1 MVMEVAATTSVKAA
15 AERHDAP
22 NTASASAAAATVL
35 SPILRFIFVQI
46 PRFQIKNPE
55 PLQAAPTHSIT
66 DNPFQIN
73 SPCWDAAA
81 KAVRRNSNASGRRRQ
96 QQHLEELVFA
106 CRRRVRHDVDN
117 QRSLVLDESANDE
130 RSKLS
135 VRYVQIG
142 VAVGDS

>member
-66 DNPFQIN
+66 DNPFQMN

-81 KAVRRNSNASGRRRQ
+81 KAVRRNSNASGEAAAAAAAPGGAGLR
-96 QQHLEELVFA
+96 
-106 CRRRVRHDVDN
+106 
-117 QRSLVLDESANDE
+117 
-130 RSKLS
+130 LS
-135 VRYVQIG
+135 QEGPTRC
-142 VAVGDS
+142 